1 MSGTDRGRTDAQ
13 ASVPLLVTA
22 LARHPVPR
30 PPVWLMRQAG
40 RYLPEYRALR
50 QKAGDFL
57 KLCYSPELA
66 AEATL
71 QPVRRFGLDAAILFS
86 DILVVPDA
94 LGCGVS
100 FAQGVG
106 PQIEPLRDDAAIAR
120 LRRDGLAE
128 HLAPVYKAIT
138 RVRRSL
144 PPATAVIGFAGA
156 PWTLAAYMIE
166 GGPSTDYATARA
178 FALGQPDS
186 FARLIAVLSE
196 AVIAHLNAQIEAGAD
211 VVQLFDSWAGI
222 LPEPEFERWC
232 RAPAAKIVTRLK
244 ARHPEIPIIAFP
256 RGAGIRY
263 RSFVQAVPVDAVSLD
278 TSVPLAWAREALP
291 DVCLQGNLDPAA
303 LVAGGA
309 IACREARRIL
319 EALGDRP
326 FVFNLG
332 HGVLPQTDPAAV
344 AALVDYVKSV
354 RLPGHSPS

>member
-1 MSGTDRGRTDAQ
+1 MSGIDRGRTDTPAGGL
-13 ASVPLLVTA
+13 LLVAA
-22 LARHPVPR
+22 LQRRFVVR
-30 PPVWLMRQAG
+30 PPIWLMRQAG
-40 RYLPEYRALR
+40 RYLPEYRSLR
-50 QKAGDFL
+50 QQSGDFME
-57 KLCYSPELA
+57 LCYSSELA

-94 LGCGVS
+94 LGCEVT
-100 FAQGVG
+100 FEQGAG
-106 PQIEPLRDDAAIAR
+106 PRLDPVRDSAAIDK

-128 HLAPVYKAIT
+128 RLAPVYEAL
-138 RVRRSL
+138 RLVRRSL
-144 PPATAVIGFAGA
+144 PPAIAVIGFAGA

-166 GGPSTDYATARA
+166 GGASADFAMARA

-186 FARLIAVLSE
+186 FARLIAVLGE
-196 AVIAHLNAQIEAGAD
+196 AVFAHLDAQIEAGAD

-232 RAPAAKIVTRLK
+232 QAPLAQIVTRLK
-244 ARHPEIPIIAFP
+244 ARHPEVPIIAFP
-256 RGAGIRY
+256 RGAGVRY
-263 RSFVQAVPVDAVSLD
+263 RSFVRAVPVDGVSLD
-278 TSVPLAWAREALP
+278 TAVPLAWAREALP

-309 IACREARRIL
+309 IACREARRIV

-354 RLPGHSPS
+354 RLPGHPAP

>member
-1 MSGTDRGRTDAQ
+1 MSGTDRGSADAP
-13 ASVPLLVTA
+13 AGVSLLVAA
-22 LARHPVPR
+22 LRRGCVAR

-50 QKAGDFL
+50 QRAGDFL
-57 KLCYSPELA
+57 ELCYSSDLA

-71 QPVRRFGLDAAILFS
+71 QPVERFGLDAAILFS
-86 DILVVPDA
+86 DILVIPDA
-94 LGCGVS
+94 LGCRLS
-100 FAQGVG
+100 FEQGAG
-106 PQIEPLRDDAAIAR
+106 PRLEPVRNAAAVAR
-120 LRRDGLAE
+120 LRRDDLAE
-128 HLAPVYKAIT
+128 HLAPVYEALQQ
-138 RVRRSL
+138 VRRSL
-144 PPATAVIGFAGA
+144 PAATGLIGFAGA

-166 GGPSTDYATARA
+166 GGSSGEYATARA

-186 FARLIAVLSE
+186 FARLIALLSE
-196 AVIAHLNAQIEAGAD
+196 AVIAHLDAQIEAGAD

-232 RAPAAKIVTRLK
+232 QVPVANIVTRLK

-256 RGAGIRY
+256 RGAGLRY

-278 TSVPLAWAREALP
+278 TTVPLSWAREALS
-291 DVCLQGNLDPAA
+291 DVCLQGNLDPVA

-309 IACREARRIL
+309 IACREARRIV

-354 RLPGHSPS
+354 RLPGHSES